1 MMTTISSSSAN
12 HFQWSPVFA
21 GTVVA
26 LAIVVVL
33 MQFGTA
39 IGLSA
44 SAPLRGEGHIA
55 SWGVVATGVWILWVQ
70 LLASFAGGYSAGY
83 LRTPTPDLKSHQN
96 EITDGFYGLSV
107 WATSAVLVFIGA
119 AIAGVFATYV
129 ALASGTYEDPTVLSN
144 SEKNAA
150 IIFAFALGAISLLS
164 AAASWW
170 AATMAGE
177 HRLREADFSSYLSF
191 KK

>member
-1 MMTTISSSSAN
+1 MTTILSSSVD
-12 HFQWSPVFA
+12 HFQWGPVFV

-26 LAIVVVL
+26 LAIAVVL
-33 MQFGTA
+33 MQFGA
-39 IGLSA
+39 VIGLSA
-44 SAPLRGEGHIA
+44 SASLRGEGHIA
-55 SWGVVATGVWILWVQ
+55 SWGVIATGVWILWVQ

-83 LRTPTPDLKSHQN
+83 LHTPTPNLKSHQN

-107 WATSAVLVFIGA
+107 WATSAVLVFIGTA
-119 AIAGVFATYV
+119 LAGVFATYV
-129 ALASGTYEDPTVLSN
+129 ALASGTYEDPVVLSN
-144 SEKNAA
+144 NEKNAA
-150 IIFAFALGAISLLS
+150 IIFAFTLGAVSLLS

-177 HRLREADFSSYLSF
+177 HRLQETDFSQYLSF